1 MASARRRRERWLPVT
16 QKDTKDFIPTLDSIF
31 KIARFFGI
39 TSYGFTIAFSWSFI
53 LFIMLV
59 TMEAWAIWKL
69 VRIVTGRTTYMK
81 FSGSMVS
88 TRLSGSIFYGNALM
102 SLLLSSKFVHAW
114 QSLSLSWLHTEN
126 PSGLTLPSDVAVKR
140 RVIFVTSLV
149 ASGAFIEHMLSMMS
163 ATDFNIPPGEYFK
176 RYVLRSHSFVL
187 RPSDYNLWIGIPIF
201 LLGKLA
207 TALWNFQDLIIILIS
222 MGLTSCYHK
231 LNLLEQI
238 SAQGYKHGVVSE
250 KPLYVKQDCRG
261 NGSTISHAY
270 HLLSLSW
277 LIVRACSVVLAAADV
292 HIHSKRALNFLS
304 SCPSSAYNIE
314 IKRLQYQLTHDFVA
328 LSGMG
333 FFSLRRGL
341 LLEVVAAIIKY
352 ELVLIQYDT

>member
-1 MASARRRRERWLPVT
+1 
-16 QKDTKDFIPTLDSIF
+16 
-31 KIARFFGI
+31 
-39 TSYGFTIAFSWSFI
+39 
-53 LFIMLV
+53 
-59 TMEAWAIWKL
+59 
-69 VRIVTGRTTYMK
+69 
-81 FSGSMVS
+81 MVS
-88 TRLSGSIFYGNALM
+88 TRLSGSIFYANALM

-250 KPLYVKQDCRG
+250 KPLYVKQDWYAW
-261 NGSTISHAY
+261 STLNWDPWCYCQISTTFI
-270 HLLSLSW
+270 LFVS
-277 LIVRACSVVLAAADV
+277 
-292 HIHSKRALNFLS
+292 NFS
-304 SCPSSAYNIE
+304 SG